1 VDAAVSAPPW
11 RSGDRELA
19 QAAVTCA
26 RLVARS
32 QSVLVRVLGELD
44 ARDLPARSGASSTAA
59 WTRQELNLTPREAR
73 TLASVATTGRKMPAT
88 GAALAAGELNLSR
101 RPTRSRPR
109 SASCPRTCPRPSAFR
124 PRPS

>member
-1 VDAAVSAPPW
+1 MDRPPDTGSAELAGLLSALGGAVDAAVSAPPW

-44 ARDLPARSGASSTAA
+44 ARDLPARSGASST
-59 WTRQELNLTPREAR
+59 
-73 TLASVATTGRKMPAT
+73 
-88 GAALAAGELNLSR
+88 
-101 RPTRSRPR
+101 
-109 SASCPRTCPRPSAFR
+109 PRPGRGRS
-124 PRPS
+124 